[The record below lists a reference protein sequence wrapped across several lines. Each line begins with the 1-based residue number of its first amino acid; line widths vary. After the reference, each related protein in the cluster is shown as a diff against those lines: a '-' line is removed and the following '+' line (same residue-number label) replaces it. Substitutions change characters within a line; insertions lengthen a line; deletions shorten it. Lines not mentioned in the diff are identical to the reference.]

1 MRWIPLVLRA
11 FLRRIFAAGLEFSRY
26 SRPKFALVRLF
37 LFLFYAFRN
46 AYGESSRF
54 AKNQGFIHR
63 HTYGETFLFGLEKTC
78 RECDIST
85 NDYFVDLGCGRGL
98 SAFWVR
104 IFIGC
109 RVLGI
114 DRVEAF
120 IKKAK
125 VTTKWTGIDSLEF
138 LYADF
143 LKTALSPDVTFVYL
157 YNPFLSN
164 TQIACL
170 EETFSRLKSGSKI
183 LNVGF
188 PLDGWIG
195 GDTRKYVL
203 KKSFEMSF
211 DWGRCTAYLHQ
222 VSDTNEA
229 REGRK
234 QWLQKFRKKG

>member
-1 MRWIPLVLRA
+1 MRTCCLSSTGYFPAGYSWGGALVLPCS
-11 FLRRIFAAGLEFSRY
+11 L
-26 SRPKFALVRLF
+26 PPT
-37 LFLFYAFRN
+37 
-46 AYGESSRF
+46 
-54 AKNQGFIHR
+54 
-63 HTYGETFLFGLEKTC
+63 TY
-78 RECDIST
+78 
-85 NDYFVDLGCGRGL
+85 
-98 SAFWVR
+98 
-104 IFIGC
+104 
-109 RVLGI
+109 
-114 DRVEAF
+114 
-120 IKKAK
+120 
-125 VTTKWTGIDSLEF
+125 
-138 LYADF
+138 